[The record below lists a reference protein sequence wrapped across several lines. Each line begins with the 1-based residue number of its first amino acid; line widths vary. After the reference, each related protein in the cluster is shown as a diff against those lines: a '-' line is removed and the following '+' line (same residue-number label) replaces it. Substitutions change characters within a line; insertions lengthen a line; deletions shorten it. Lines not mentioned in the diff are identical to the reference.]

1 MFFELAKHNDIVKE
15 LGESL
20 VKECQEAGLHEI
32 LETYDDLVYT
42 FYENRCAKKLMS
54 FFVVFSRLDKQLA
67 ALDRLVGDPNKVRAL
82 LEFENHFL
90 RKNN

>member
-1 MFFELAKHNDIVKE
+1 MCKE
-15 LGESL
+15 INE
-20 VKECQEAGLHEI
+20 
-32 LETYDDLVYT
+32 
-42 FYENRCAKKLMS
+42 